1 MQRRELVVTG
11 LLTFIT
17 CGLYSFYWQY
27 QTTQELKGVTGKS
40 DLNPGLE
47 LLLSIITCGIFGIYV
62 RYRNAQL
69 VTERM
74 RSLRGAH
81 DDNST
86 LVLVLDLASLVTGIT
101 FIIAILIEQD
111 ELNKLAEAS
120 SGVSVVPS
128 QPVG

>member
-1 MQRRELVVTG
+1 MQRRDLLIVG
-11 LLTFIT
+11 LLTLVT

-27 QTTQELKGVTGKS
+27 QTTQELKGVTGKA

-47 LLLSIITCGIFGIYV
+47 LLLTLVTCGIFGIYV

-74 RSLRGAH
+74 RALRGVH
-81 DDNST
+81 DDKST

-101 FIIAILIEQD
+101 FVIAILIEQD

-128 QPVG
+128 QPVR